1 MWDAR
6 VTGRFFVLG
15 QLKEEFFVFY
25 CFTREIGHV
34 LLWNLA

>member
-1 MWDAR
+1 MWMPGDRAL
-6 VTGRFFVLG
+6 FVLG
-15 QLKEEFFVFY
+15 QLKGKSFCFY